1 MFDSYLYQRQKLDLS
16 SIIMVSLIILKGYMS
31 DGQNA
36 TVFEYCKKLK
46 FKIKWDRYFH
56 CI

>member
-16 SIIMVSLIILKGYMS
+16 SIIMVSLIILKAYMS

-36 TVFEYCKKLK
+36 TVFEYCKKPK
-46 FKIKWDRYFH
+46 FKIK
-56 CI
+56 